1 MMSEIN
7 SLMEIAKKL
16 LMVNM
21 GIAGG
26 ERLLVLCDDATQGIG
41 DAIFKAGMEVKAR
54 SFLLCMQKL
63 EKSGMEP
70 DELVAK
76 AMAMSDVVMAP
87 TSASLTHTQ
96 ARKNACSCGAR
107 IATMPGI
114 TEDMFF
120 NGPIN
125 ADYEKVEK
133 LTKNVTVLLDKA
145 RSARIVTGKHTL
157 LMSLEGR
164 RGVPST
170 GIYRNKGESGNLP
183 SGEAYIAPLEG
194 TATGSVLI
202 DGSCVGIGLLDSP
215 LIMEFDQGLLLDV
228 KGDRADR
235 LLKVLGDNS
244 NARNL
249 AELGIGTNDKA
260 RLTGVILE
268 DEKIYGSVHIAM
280 GSNDTFGGKVA
291 AGVHVDAVMRSPELY
306 LDDILVVKDGKIW
319 V

>member
-1 MMSEIN
+1 MMSDQK
-7 SLMEIAKKL
+7 SLIEIAKKL
-16 LMVNM
+16 LTINM
-21 GIAGG
+21 GVTSG
-26 ERLLVLCDDATQGIG
+26 EKLLVLCDDITQNIG

-63 EKSGMEP
+63 ERSGMEP

-76 AMAMSDVVMAP
+76 AMTMSDVVMAP

-133 LTKNVTVLLDKA
+133 LTKKVTALLDEA
-145 RSARIVTGKHTL
+145 RSARIVTGKYTL
-157 LMSLEGR
+157 SMSLEER
-164 RGVPST
+164 RGIAST
-170 GIYRNKGESGNLP
+170 GMYHNKGESGNLP
-183 SGEAYIAPLEG
+183 SGEAYIAPFEG
-194 TATGSVLI
+194 TATGSVLV
-202 DGSCVGIGLLDSP
+202 DGSCVGIGLLNSP
-215 LIMEFDQGLLLDV
+215 LVLEFDRGLMV
-228 KGDRADR
+228 NAKGDCADR
-235 LLKVLGDNS
+235 LLRVLGDNP

-280 GSNDTFGGKVA
+280 GSNDTFGGKIA
-291 AGVHVDAVMRSPELY
+291 AGVHVDAVMRRPELY

-319 V
+319 I